1 MAEQSY
7 RVFYPIRYQ
16 GTLYGPR
23 DGFDADDA
31 DPEIIAF
38 AEYGEIALIGPA
50 PEPPAQPEPG
60 PEPGEPGEPGQG
72 EPDPGP
78 EPGPHPARDTLRDHA
93 AAGHVP
99 ARQPPPAGPMT
110 TQNAPTRPPARPR

>member
-1 MAEQSY
+1 MAQQSY

-38 AEYGEIALIGPA
+38 AEYGEIALVGPA
-50 PEPPAQPEPG
+50 PEPLALRFF
-60 PEPGEPGEPGQG
+60 
-72 EPDPGP
+72 
-78 EPGPHPARDTLRDHA
+78 ARATNACDCSGVSTASGCPVRLTGMVD
-93 AAGHVP
+93 GIS
-99 ARQPPPAGPMT
+99 QPPLSNLPQPIAW
-110 TQNAPTRPPARPR
+110 

>member
-1 MAEQSY
+1 MAQQSY

-60 PEPGEPGEPGQG
+60 EPAQ
-72 EPDPGP
+72 PGP
-78 EPGPHPARDTLRDHA
+78 EEPGPGPEEPRPDPHARDTLRDHA

-99 ARQPPPAGPMT
+99 SRQPPAAGPMT
-110 TQNAPTRPPARPR
+110 TQNAPTRPPVRPR